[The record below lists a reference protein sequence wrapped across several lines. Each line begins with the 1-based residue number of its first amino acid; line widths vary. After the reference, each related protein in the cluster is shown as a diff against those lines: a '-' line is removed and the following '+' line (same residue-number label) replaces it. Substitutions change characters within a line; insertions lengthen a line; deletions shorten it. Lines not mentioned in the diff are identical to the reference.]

1 LNILNEL
8 KDLNNLLENSKKEVL
23 SLEGL
28 DKKLSDIIL
37 SKLTQ
42 F

>member
-8 KDLNNLLENSKKEVL
+8 KELNNLLENSKKEVL